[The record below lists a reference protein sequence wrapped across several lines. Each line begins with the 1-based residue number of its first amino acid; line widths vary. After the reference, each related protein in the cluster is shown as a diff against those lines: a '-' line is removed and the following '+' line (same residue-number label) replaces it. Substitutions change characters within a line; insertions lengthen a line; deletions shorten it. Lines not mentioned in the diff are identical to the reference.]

1 MPKTFQKKESG
12 AVKEVA
18 QTPENEVDLSIN
30 QAMKSQGST
39 VQESEE
45 DADKKI
51 TGSENLWE
59 SSAEMHQITGKLTR
73 SKNYKTPAQIK
84 KEKILRFKQEKQR
97 IRDEILATDPVTEM
111 DTRLFSG
118 YLAE

>member
-1 MPKTFQKKESG
+1 M
-12 AVKEVA
+12 A

-59 SSAEMHQITGKLTR
+59 SSAEMH
-73 SKNYKTPAQIK
+73 
-84 KEKILRFKQEKQR
+84 
-97 IRDEILATDPVTEM
+97 
-111 DTRLFSG
+111 
-118 YLAE
+118 